1 MKCGIKCV
9 LPAVTGLAMV
19 LSAAAD
25 TVELASLDLSSMSA
39 GDGKVTVDAN
49 VYGEPITVGGERFAK
64 GVGTH
69 AASRYELEV
78 TGGEC
83 LSFSAK
89 VGLDNSYP
97 AARAGTV
104 QFRVRADGRPVATSP
119 VLCFGDK
126 AVELKADLKGA
137 KTVGLE
143 VSDTGDGVANDI
155 AAWIDAKFEV
165 TPGTKLVPPAPAGDQ
180 LGILTP
186 PTPES
191 PRINPPRVFGAR
203 PGHPIL
209 FTLPVSGVR
218 PMRYSVTGLPEGA
231 TFDTATGR
239 LGGSVAKPGDYALVF
254 TAENEKGRDMRSFRL
269 AIGDKIALTPP
280 MGWNSWNCF
289 AAAVS
294 EKDIRNAAD
303 AFAKSGLMDYGW
315 SYVNIDDFWQNHVGD
330 NPAAQDIKGPLRH
343 EDGSFVVNRRFGD
356 LKKLTDYVHGLG
368 LKVGIY
374 SSPGPTTCGN
384 CAGSWMHEAADAK
397 QFAAWGFDY
406 LKYDWCSY
414 GNVAV
419 GSGLKRLTTPYLLM
433 GRELA
438 KQDRDIVYSLCQY
451 GMGNVST
458 WGAAVGGQC
467 WRTTDDIRDIWGSVL
482 SISGQQDGLEHFCGP
497 GHWNDPDMLVVG
509 WVGWGPA
516 LHPTRLTPN
525 EQYTHVTLWSMIAAP
540 LLIGCDLTRLDDFTR
555 GLLTNAEVLEVDQ
568 DVLGKGGSRIRCD
581 GWNEGAWVRP
591 LADGSVALAL
601 VNLSS
606 RPRRIGVDLGLDLG
620 LRGEWRV
627 RDLWR
632 QRDEGVVRGT
642 YAADVPVHGPK
653 FVKLTPL
660 ADAGLRPGVA
670 DCRDRAWR
678 RLLDGRAED
687 GVRGCCGCN

>member
-1 MKCGIKCV
+1 MNRIRFPWSV
-9 LPAVTGLAMV
+9 AVAFAIV
-19 LSAAAD
+19 LSVSAD
-25 TVELASLDLSSMSA
+25 TVELASLDLSLMSA
-39 GDGKVTVDAN
+39 GDGKVTVNAN

-104 QFRVRADGRPVATSP
+104 QFRVRADGRPVASSP
-119 VLCFGDK
+119 VLSFGDK

-165 TPGTKLVPPAPAGDQ
+165 TAGTRLVPIVPKGEQ

-186 PTPES
+186 PAPES
-191 PRINPPRVFGAR
+191 PRINPPRIFGAR

-218 PMRYSVTGLPEGA
+218 PMRYSVAGLPEGA
-231 TFDTATGR
+231 TFDAATGR
-239 LGGSVAKPGDYALVF
+239 LGGSVAKAGDYKLVF
-254 TAENEKGRDMRSFRL
+254 TAENAKGRDTREFRL
-269 AIGDKIALTPP
+269 VIGDRIALTPP

-289 AAAVS
+289 AAAVT
-294 EKDIRNAAD
+294 EKDIRGAAD
-303 AFAKSGLMDYGW
+303 ALAKSGLMDYGW

-343 EDGSFVVNRRFGD
+343 ENGSFVVNKRFGD
-356 LKKLTDYVHGLG
+356 LKRLTDYVHGLG
-368 LKVGIY
+368 LKIGIY

-397 QFAAWGFDY
+397 QFADWGFDY

-414 GNVAV
+414 GGVAV
-419 GSGLKRLTTPYLLM
+419 GTGLKRIMAPYQLM

-438 KQDRDIVYSLCQY
+438 KQPRDIVYSLCQY

-458 WGAAVGGQC
+458 WGASVGGQC
-467 WRTTDDIRDIWGSVL
+467 WRTTDDIRDVWGGVL
-482 SISGQQDGLEHFCGP
+482 SISGQQDGLERFAGP
-497 GHWNDPDMLVVG
+497 GAWNDADMLVVG
-509 WVGWGPA
+509 LVGWGPK
-516 LHPTRLTPN
+516 LHPSRLTPN
-525 EQYTHVTLWSMIAAP
+525 EQYTHVTLWAMTASP
-540 LLIGCDLTRLDDFTR
+540 LLIGCDLTRIDDFTR
-555 GLLTNAEVLEVDQ
+555 GLLTNPEVLEVSQ
-568 DVLGKGGSRIRCD
+568 DVKGAAAARILCD
-581 GWNEGAWVRP
+581 GWNEGAWARP
-591 LADGSVALAL
+591 LADGGVAVAL

-606 RPRRIGVDLGLDLG
+606 QPRRITLDLAKDLGLCG
-620 LRGEWRV
+620 TWTV

-632 QRDEGVVRGT
+632 MRDLGT
-642 YAADVPVHGPK
+642 VTGTFASDVLVHACTL
-653 FVKLTPL
+653 VKLTPGKG
-660 ADAGLRPGVA
+660 AGLLPGVG
-670 DCRDRAWR
+670 DCRERAWR
-678 RLLDGRAED
+678 RLFDGRTESGA
-687 GVRGCCGCN
+687 RGCAGCN